1 MRFSKIAPL
10 ISKKTPLQ
18 YISLSAIVEHCYKDT
33 YVSSV
38 HFETIFDGIALQR
51 QFRNLRV
58 IAPTDYSGILQPLN
72 ATDVLRR
79 PSLPFLTME
88 YWNFL
93 FSLANCFGMDSKH
106 SRILDLSA
114 SSAYL
119 TISSS
124 YPAIRLRCFL
134 YMSSIFLVS
143 RKHFTTS
150 GSPPTITYLYSSS
163 IIAL

>member
-1 MRFSKIAPL
+1 MLPMYWEDL
-10 ISKKTPLQ
+10 P
-18 YISLSAIVEHCYKDT
+18 
-33 YVSSV
+33 
-38 HFETIFDGIALQR
+38 
-51 QFRNLRV
+51 
-58 IAPTDYSGILQPLN
+58 
-72 ATDVLRR
+72 
-79 PSLPFLTME
+79 PFLTME

-143 RKHFTTS
+143 RKQFTTS

-163 IIAL
+163 IIALWIPSGTAFSFSKHDLTESITASPIPFAHRNSSKSNGYISITVSYPTGTESCPTSSFFFLLWP